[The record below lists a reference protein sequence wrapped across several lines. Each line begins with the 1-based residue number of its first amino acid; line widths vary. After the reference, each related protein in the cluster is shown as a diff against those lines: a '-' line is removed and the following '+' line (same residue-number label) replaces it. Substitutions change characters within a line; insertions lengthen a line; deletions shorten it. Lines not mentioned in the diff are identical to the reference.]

1 MPLRFGPF
9 SLDLEQRRLMRDAT
23 DVPLTPKCFDLLA
36 LLVVRRP
43 AALSK
48 DDIFRAVWKDTSVS
62 ENTLAAAIRDLRDA
76 LEDKAREPRFIRTAY
91 GYAFIGNVVEDTR
104 QQGRVQGQTEW
115 RLILA
120 DGDVPLGPGEHILG
134 RGGAG
139 VIVIDSP
146 TVSRHHARLTV
157 RDRQM
162 TCEDLG
168 SKNGTWVGTT
178 PVTTPVD
185 VTDGAEIRLGSVVVT
200 VRQYG
205 DGSQSTETVE
215 DRRR

>member
-104 QQGRVQGQTEW
+104 RQGRVQGETEW

-168 SKNGTWVGTT
+168 SKNGT
-178 PVTTPVD
+178 
-185 VTDGAEIRLGSVVVT
+185 
-200 VRQYG
+200 
-205 DGSQSTETVE
+205 
-215 DRRR
+215 